1 MNDDAKKAESADPA
15 EGETETTAETAPEV
29 APETAPQAAPET
41 ASETAAATEPASA
54 DTDPATEA
62 PAESGWAGG
71 ADAARIAEIEAENA
85 DVKNRLLRL
94 AADMENLRRRTEKD
108 VRDASQYAI
117 AKFARDVLTVGDNL
131 SRAIEAV
138 PAETREAADSV
149 LKGLIEGV
157 EMTERELV
165 NALGRHN
172 ITRIDPAGEKFDPN
186 AHEAVFQVP
195 DPSVPS
201 GMVSQVVQ
209 PGYRIGERVLR
220 PAMVGV
226 SAGGPKAPPE
236 EPEAPAEPGST
247 VDKTA

>member
-1 MNDDAKKAESADPA
+1 MTDDPKSNDAAKSKPSEASE
-15 EGETETTAETAPEV
+15 AETQA
-29 APETAPQAAPET
+29 ETP
-41 ASETAAATEPASA
+41 AAAGDAPGGGDAAAEPAG
-54 DTDPATEA
+54 
-62 PAESGWAGG
+62 SGWAGG
-71 ADAARIAEIEAENA
+71 ADAARIAELEAENA

-117 AKFARDVLTVGDNL
+117 AKFARDVLSVGDNL
-131 SRAIEAV
+131 KRAIEAV
-138 PAETREAADSV
+138 PTEARETADGG

-172 ITRIDPAGEKFDPN
+172 ITPIEPKGEKFDPN

-195 DPSVPS
+195 DPDVPA

-209 PGYRIGERVLR
+209 TGYRIGDRVLR

-226 SAGGPKAPPE
+226 SAGGPKAQAVPDRD
-236 EPEAPAEPGST
+236 AEPGST